1 MRNEQSRATVDMSSV
16 DSRMKGEYE
25 AMLKRELK
33 SLRKLYKAS
42 MKQSQEEFMRTYNQK
57 VSHHVCSP
65 EVEENESLSLLI
77 ILLLSCLT
85 WSEPWP
91 RRRVTTAAPWW
102 RPRS

>member
-57 VSHHVCSP
+57 VSRDIT
-65 EVEENESLSLLI
+65 SLMF
-77 ILLLSCLT
+77 
-85 WSEPWP
+85 
-91 RRRVTTAAPWW
+91 RVTILCLV
-102 RPRS
+102 S

>member
-57 VSHHVCSP
+57 VNHHLLNSKKMEESP
-65 EVEENESLSLLI
+65 FSAV
-77 ILLLSCLT
+77 
-85 WSEPWP
+85 
-91 RRRVTTAAPWW
+91 
-102 RPRS
+102 